1 MKWLNLSASDDA
13 DGKEIKMALE
23 KTVGVDQIEVVGIG
37 TVQVREATIIT
48 EDGKQ
53 ISKTYHRHC
62 VTPGQDYSAE
72 EPRVQAICAAVHTAE
87 CIAAYQA
94 QLEANRLGN

>member
-1 MKWLNLSASDDA
+1 
-13 DGKEIKMALE
+13 MALE
-23 KTVGVDQIEVVGIG
+23 KTVGVDQIEVVANGII
-37 TVQVREATIIT
+37 QVREATIIT

-94 QLEANRLGN
+94 QQEANRLGN

>member
-1 MKWLNLSASDDA
+1 
-13 DGKEIKMALE
+13 MALT
-23 KTVGVDQIEVVGIG
+23 KTTVVDQITVTENGI
-37 TVQVREATIIT
+37 VQVREATVIT

-72 EPRVQAICAAVHTAE
+72 EPRVKAICAAVHTAE

>member
-1 MKWLNLSASDDA
+1 
-13 DGKEIKMALE
+13 MALTKE
-23 KTVGVDQIEVVGIG
+23 VAVDQITVTENGI
-37 TVQVREATIIT
+37 VQVREATIIT

-94 QLEANRLGN
+94 QQEANRLG

>member
-1 MKWLNLSASDDA
+1 
-13 DGKEIKMALE
+13 MALT
-23 KTVGVDQIEVVGIG
+23 KTTVVDQITVTENGI
-37 TVQVREATIIT
+37 VQVREATVIT

-72 EPRVQAICAAVHTAE
+72 EPRVQAICAAIHTAE

-94 QLEANRLGN
+94 QQEANRLGA

>member
-37 TVQVREATIIT
+37 TVQVREATVIT

-72 EPRVQAICAAVHTAE
+72 KPRVQAICAAVHTAE

-94 QLEANRLGN
+94 QVEANRLGA

>member
-1 MKWLNLSASDDA
+1 
-13 DGKEIKMALE
+13 MALE
-23 KTVGVDQIEVVGIG
+23 KTTTVDQIEVVGIG
-37 TVQVREATIIT
+37 IVQVREVTVIT

-62 VTPGQDYSAE
+62 ISPGDDYSNE

-94 QLEANRLGN
+94 QQEQNRLR

>member
-1 MKWLNLSASDDA
+1 
-13 DGKEIKMALE
+13 MALE

-62 VTPGQDYSAE
+62 ISPGDNYSAE
-72 EPRVQAICAAVHTAE
+72 ESRVKAICAAVHTPE
-87 CIAAYQA
+87 VIAAYQA
-94 QLEANRLGN
+94 QQEANRLGNR

>member
-1 MKWLNLSASDDA
+1 M
-13 DGKEIKMALE
+13 LE
-23 KTVGVDQIEVVGIG
+23 KTTTVDQIEVVGIG
-37 TVQVREATIIT
+37 IVQVREVTVIT

-62 VTPGQDYSAE
+62 ISPGDDYSGE

-94 QLEANRLGN
+94 QQEQNKR

>member
-1 MKWLNLSASDDA
+1 
-13 DGKEIKMALE
+13 MALE

-37 TVQVREATIIT
+37 TVQVRTATIIT

-62 VTPGQDYSAE
+62 ISPGDNYSNE
-72 EPRVQAICAAVHTAE
+72 EPRVQAICSAVHTAE

-94 QLEANRLGN
+94 QQSANRLG

>member
-1 MKWLNLSASDDA
+1 
-13 DGKEIKMALE
+13 MALTKE
-23 KTVGVDQIEVVGIG
+23 TNVDQITVTENGI
-37 TVQVREATIIT
+37 VQVREATVIT

-62 VTPGQDYSAE
+62 VAPGDNYSNE

-94 QLEANRLGN
+94 QQEANRLGA

>member
-1 MKWLNLSASDDA
+1 
-13 DGKEIKMALE
+13 MALE

-37 TVQVREATIIT
+37 IVQVREATVIT

-53 ISKTYHRHC
+53 ISKTYHRHTI
-62 VTPGQDYSAE
+62 TPGQDYSAE
-72 EPRVQAICAAVHTAE
+72 EPRVQAVCAAVHTAD

-94 QLEANRLGN
+94 QQEAAALNRP

>member
-1 MKWLNLSASDDA
+1 
-13 DGKEIKMALE
+13 MALE

-37 TVQVREATIIT
+37 TVQVREATVIT

-94 QLEANRLGN
+94 ALEANRLGA

>member
-1 MKWLNLSASDDA
+1 
-13 DGKEIKMALE
+13 MALE
-23 KTVGVDQIEVVGIG
+23 KAVGVDQIEVVGNGI
-37 TVQVREATIIT
+37 VQVREATVIT

-62 VTPGQDYSAE
+62 VAPGDNYSNE
-72 EPRVQAICAAVHTAE
+72 EPRVQAICVAVHTAE

-94 QLEANRLGN
+94 AQSSLGG

>member
-1 MKWLNLSASDDA
+1 
-13 DGKEIKMALE
+13 MALE

-37 TVQVREATIIT
+37 TVQVREATVIT

-72 EPRVQAICAAVHTAE
+72 EPLV
-87 CIAAYQA
+87 
-94 QLEANRLGN
+94 GNSHLSNVMIFSAKSGKLLLWVSQTISND

>member
-1 MKWLNLSASDDA
+1 
-13 DGKEIKMALE
+13 MALE

-37 TVQVREATIIT
+37 TVQVREATVIT

-62 VTPGQDYSAE
+62 ISPGDNYSAE
-72 EPRVQAICAAVHTAE
+72 ETRVQAICAAVHTPE
-87 CIAAYQA
+87 VIAAYQA
-94 QLEANRLGN
+94 HLEANRLGNR